1 MNDNAGKYASFS
13 ELSASQKALCERQ
26 ISEDLIARSKPGAL
40 IAFLLWFCVAGLIY
54 NKDSDAETARW
65 LVIVSLAFIVSFGLR
80 IYFTFIAQRQIEN
93 TRLCRTYVSIG
104 LIVGC
109 LTWGIM
115 AACSYLKTPLFIH
128 QDLILFATIGLS
140 AGGAVAFS
148 VLRLYTYIY
157 VLCMMVPIL
166 IVEFFFVERMIIDKV
181 YTVFIF
187 IAGLLWVTV
196 NASKEYMAVK
206 VSNLQLLEMSNTDG
220 LTGVKNRRYFD
231 KQLEQELNRIQRN
244 QGSVSL
250 ILIDIDHFKQVNDLH
265 GHLVG
270 DDCLLAVGECLK
282 RSVKRISDTVA
293 RYGGEEFAII
303 LANTNEADSLD
314 LAERIRLAVM
324 AINIDNND
332 MPVPLTV
339 SIGVSYCKVGKEPC
353 QPSRLISEADSA
365 LYQAK
370 NNGRNKICSGSQLA
384 E

>member
-1 MNDNAGKYASFS
+1 MNDSVNKYASFA
-13 ELSASQKALCERQ
+13 ELNERQQALCERQ
-26 ISEDLIARSKPGAL
+26 ISGDLIARSKPGAL

-54 NKDSDAETARW
+54 NDSGDSDTVRW
-65 LVIVSLAFIVSFGLR
+65 LLHISLAFIVSFGLR
-80 IYFTFIAQRQIEN
+80 VYFTFIAQRQVEN
-93 TRLCRTYVSIG
+93 TRLCRFYISTG
-104 LIVGC
+104 LIIGC
-109 LTWGIM
+109 LTWGVM
-115 AACSYLKTPLFIH
+115 AACSYLDTPLFVH

-166 IVEFFFVERMIIDKV
+166 VVEFFFVERMIIDKV

-196 NASKEYMAVK
+196 NSSKEYMAAK

-231 KQLEQELNRIQRN
+231 LQLAQELSRIQRN
-244 QGSVSL
+244 KGSVSL

-265 GHLVG
+265 GHVVG
-270 DDCLLAVGECLK
+270 DACLVALGDCLQ

-303 LANTNEADSLD
+303 LANTCEVDSLA
-314 LAERIRLAVM
+314 LAERIRLAVKAM
-324 AINIDNND
+324 NVESDELK
-332 MPVPLTV
+332 VPLTV
-339 SIGVSYCKVGKEPC
+339 SIGVSHCQAGEAFC
-353 QPSRLISEADSA
+353 QPSTLISEADAA

-370 NNGRNKICSGSQLA
+370 GLGRNQVCCASKPLA
-384 E
+384 